1 MPGGIKM
8 KDRKALLSTLW
19 IFVTLNYLYCDLIG
33 LMDPSTQKQILS
45 GTLENGI
52 VITQGFLLGSSIL
65 MEIPIAM
72 VLLTWILRSGL
83 SRWFNLIAGVIMTL
97 VQIMS
102 LFLGAPTIY
111 YLFFSVI
118 EIACTA
124 FIVYYAWT
132 WPKEAV

>member
-1 MPGGIKM
+1 M
-8 KDRKALLSTLW
+8 KDRKVILSTLW